1 MKNGNKHKKSYRYL
15 VILLLVFL
23 SAVLPIVGIYYGGNA
38 KTICCEDVT
47 NFVMLQSTGD
57 EFKDFMLKEVRL
69 PPILGAILIGLTLS
83 GAGLMLQTL
92 FRNLLASPYTTGI
105 SSGVLLIVALVIF
118 INSVSSLLDTFG
130 TDKILIAGWC
140 GGLLSMTMLIIIALR
155 VKESNGVII
164 VALLLSY
171 LFGGIRSYLIA
182 NAQNIQV
189 QEYWEFMVGTIT
201 KIHIPDITNMLI
213 CTIIF
218 ILLSIFL
225 IKPLNALL
233 FGEKYAKSFGLNVK
247 KTRILILLTT
257 SFIVGAIIPY
267 VGLIA
272 FVGIASPYLAR
283 PLIKTSDHR
292 WLMPTTMLLGVV
304 LMLLCHIISLKY
316 FVPIYYIYEISRPAS
331 PLPIGS
337 VLDILGGLLVI
348 YMVYRGEKKIRI

>member
-1 MKNGNKHKKSYRYL
+1 MKNENENYRYL
-15 VILLLVFL
+15 VILSLIFL
-23 SAVLPIVGIYYGGNA
+23 SAILPIVGIYFGGSA
-38 KTICCEDVT
+38 KSISYEDVS
-47 NFVMLQSTGD
+47 NFVIHQSTGD

-118 INSVSSLLDTFG
+118 INSVASLFDALG
-130 TDKILIAGWC
+130 TDKVLVAGWC
-140 GGLLSMTMLIIIALR
+140 GGLISMIMLVIIALR
-155 VKESNGVII
+155 VKESNGIII

-171 LFGGIRSYLIA
+171 LFGGVRSYLIA
-182 NAQNIQV
+182 NAENIQV
-189 QEYWEFMVGTIT
+189 QEYWEFMIGTLT
-201 KIHIPDITNMLI
+201 KIHIQDITNMVI
-213 CTIIF
+213 CTIPF
-218 ILLSIFL
+218 ILLAVFL
-225 IKPLNALL
+225 TKPLNALL

-247 KTRILILLTT
+247 KIRLLILLTT

-292 WLMPTTMLLGVV
+292 WLMPTTILLGVV
-304 LMLLCHIISLKY
+304 LVLACHIISLKY
-316 FVPIYYIYEISRPAS
+316 YIPFYQIYGISRPAS
-331 PLPIGS
+331 PIPIGS

-348 YMVYRGEKKIRI
+348 NMVYKGEKKIRI

>member
-1 MKNGNKHKKSYRYL
+1 MKNENENYRYL
-15 VILLLVFL
+15 VILSLIFL
-23 SAVLPIVGIYYGGNA
+23 SAILPIVGIYFGGSA
-38 KTICCEDVT
+38 KSISYEDVS
-47 NFVMLQSTGD
+47 NFVIHQSTGD

-118 INSVSSLLDTFG
+118 INSVASLFDALG
-130 TDKILIAGWC
+130 TDKVLVAGWC
-140 GGLLSMTMLIIIALR
+140 GGLISMIMLVIIALR
-155 VKESNGVII
+155 VKESNGIII

-171 LFGGIRSYLIA
+171 LFGGVRSYLIA
-182 NAQNIQV
+182 NAENIQV
-189 QEYWEFMVGTIT
+189 QEYWEFMIGTLT
-201 KIHIPDITNMLI
+201 KIHIQDITNKVI
-213 CTIIF
+213 CTIPF
-218 ILLSIFL
+218 ILLAVFL
-225 IKPLNALL
+225 TKPLNALL

-247 KTRILILLTT
+247 KIRLLILLTT

-304 LMLLCHIISLKY
+304 LVLACHIISLKY
-316 FVPIYYIYEISRPAS
+316 YIPFYQIYGISRPAS

-348 YMVYRGEKKIRI
+348 YMVYKGEKKIRI